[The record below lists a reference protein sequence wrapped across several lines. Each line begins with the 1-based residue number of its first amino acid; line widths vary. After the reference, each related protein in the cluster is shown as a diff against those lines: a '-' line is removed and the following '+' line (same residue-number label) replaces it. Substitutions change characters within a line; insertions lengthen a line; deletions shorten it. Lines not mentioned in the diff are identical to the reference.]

1 MTGGL
6 TSALVAE
13 GGFIYLARLSGAL
26 SALKDHRSSER
37 LHRVFR
43 QELEMLLRIRHPAA
57 VDPSADR
64 NGDVAADAYPKPV
77 ERQEVLLRPRYESSG
92 FNAGARQRREQ
103 ARRFD
108 EATRLASMPISALA
122 MSTRAAGSFP
132 LAPGTDGSTT

>member
-43 QELEMLLRIRHPAA
+43 QELETLLRIRHPHIVRLLGFCEQQGGCFALSRLRHFL
-57 VDPSADR
+57 D
-64 NGDVAADAYPKPV
+64 AADSALC
-77 ERQEVLLRPRYESSG
+77 LLRYASSC
-92 FNAGARQRREQ
+92 
-103 ARRFD
+103 
-108 EATRLASMPISALA
+108 SC
-122 MSTRAAGSFP
+122 
-132 LAPGTDGSTT
+132 